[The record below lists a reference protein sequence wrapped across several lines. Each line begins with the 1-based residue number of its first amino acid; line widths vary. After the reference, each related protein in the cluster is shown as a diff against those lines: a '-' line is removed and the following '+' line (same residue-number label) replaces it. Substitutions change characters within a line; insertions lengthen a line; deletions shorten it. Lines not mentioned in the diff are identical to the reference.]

1 MLGRV
6 TPDDDTKEDTRGRRE
21 SGKGASLLGEGLPLS
36 PAEKKNLVSMM
47 MLQKINRGNGSRR
60 IIDQLGLV
68 VRQGEEGESSFIP
81 NIQTSRK
88 TLVIMGIY
96 GE

>member
-1 MLGRV
+1 MIY
-6 TPDDDTKEDTRGRRE
+6 KEGHERKEKEPACHD
-21 SGKGASLLGEGLPLS
+21 EGLPLR
-36 PAEKKNLVSMM
+36 NLVSMM